1 MIVLLAVARQ
11 FRGGAPC
18 APAQPAAGMRVA
30 PLSLS
35 MPDFTHYLG
44 DSKFILVSNRE
55 PYEHVQ
61 GVEGAPEVKQPAGG
75 LVSALDPTM
84 RRTHGTWVAW
94 GSGSADREV
103 ADEMGRVAVP
113 EGEKSYT
120 LRRVWLDDA
129 DVNGYYHGFANRA
142 LWPLCHMLIQHFEYR
157 TEYWNRYRDVN
168 LRFAHAVADEAERSS
183 GKATVWIQDY
193 HFALV
198 ASMLRAMRPPEFIH
212 QFWHIPFP
220 PPDILQLLPARTNE
234 AVLRGLLGN
243 DLVEFQIER
252 YAVNFINC
260 VERFIPEAKLDR
272 ANQVVHFRGRAVHVG
287 AFPISIDVA
296 KFEEMAGSRTS
307 RTLAAT
313 LRSRH
318 APTRQLGVC
327 VDRIDYTKGIL
338 ERIRALDTLWTE
350 STELREQFTFI
361 FVCTPSR
368 SEVPAYTTLERDVVD
383 AVISI
388 NARFGNSHWTP
399 IVLIS
404 ENVDADLLAA
414 VYRAGDMC
422 IVSSLQDGMNLV
434 AKEFVA
440 CQLDER
446 GVLLLSRFTGSAEEI
461 DGAVLINPFNIDGFV
476 AAIRAA
482 LSMSPEERRR
492 RMHRMRRQL
501 HNSTIFDWLESILE
515 RCAEIMGHLPQ
526 PEPA

>member
-1 MIVLLAVARQ
+1 ML
-11 FRGGAPC
+11 
-18 APAQPAAGMRVA
+18 
-30 PLSLS
+30 
-35 MPDFTHYLG
+35 DFTHYLG
-44 DSKFILVSNRE
+44 DGKFILVSNRE
-55 PYEHVQ
+55 PYEHVC
-61 GVEGAPEVKQPAGG
+61 GVDGEPEVKQPAGG

-94 GSGSADREV
+94 GSGNCDREV
-103 ADEMGRVAVP
+103 ADEMGCVAVP
-113 EGEKSYT
+113 PGEPSYK

-129 DVNGYYHGFANRA
+129 DIQGYYHGFANRA

-168 LRFAHAVADEAERSS
+168 VRFAHAVADEAERSN
-183 GKATVWIQDY
+183 GRATVWIQDY

-198 ASMLRAMRPPEFIH
+198 PALLRAMRPQLFIH

-220 PPDILQLLPARTNE
+220 PPDILQLLPSRTNE
-234 AVLRGLLGN
+234 AVLRGILGN
-243 DLVEFQIER
+243 DLIEFQIER
-252 YAVNFINC
+252 YATNFVDC
-260 VERFIPEAKLDR
+260 VERFIPEATIDR
-272 ANQVVHFRGRAVHVG
+272 ANQVVNFRDRAVHVG
-287 AFPISIDVA
+287 AFPISIDVGR
-296 KFEEMAGSRTS
+296 FEQMASSRGSRTLS
-307 RTLAAT
+307 TT
-313 LRSRH
+313 LRTRH
-318 APTRQLGVC
+318 APGTRQLGVC

-338 ERIRALDTLWTE
+338 ERIRALDTLWSE
-350 STELREQFTFI
+350 SLELRERFTFI

-368 SEVPAYTTLERDVVD
+368 SEVPAYNILEHDVVD
-383 AVISI
+383 AVTSI
-388 NARFGNSHWTP
+388 NARYGNDHWTP

-440 CQLDER
+440 SQLDER

-461 DGAVLINPFNIDGFV
+461 DGAILINPFNIDGFV

-501 HNSTIFDWLESILE
+501 QNSTIFDWLESILG
-515 RCAEIMGHLPQ
+515 RTAEIMGLCPQ